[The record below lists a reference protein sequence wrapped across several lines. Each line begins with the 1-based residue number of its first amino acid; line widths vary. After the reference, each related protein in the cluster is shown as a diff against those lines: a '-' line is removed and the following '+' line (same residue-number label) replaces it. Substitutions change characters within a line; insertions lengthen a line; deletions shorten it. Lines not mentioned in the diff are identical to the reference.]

1 MNDPQGTSF
10 SSRHEIQVLLRP
22 EDAAEGSWQEL
33 DRGPGYFHIPPGM
46 EVGVRIRQSDDEN
59 LEEIFGEIRSCG
71 NITHLNI
78 SENRK
83 VTDYGLEGLIDFPHL
98 TELNLSSC
106 DITDDIF
113 SILRKS
119 SQLRILNLSFC
130 NRISDLGLR
139 ALTEL
144 RNLTFLDLQ
153 GCSRI
158 TRAGLARID
167 RSGLTIHKHK

>member
-1 MNDPQGTSF
+1 M
-10 SSRHEIQVLLRP
+10 LLRP
-22 EDAAEGSWQEL
+22 EGGGSGSWQEL

-59 LEEIFGEIRSCG
+59 LEEIFEEIRSCG

-83 VTDYGLEGLIDFPHL
+83 VTDDGLKGLIDFPHL

-113 SILRKS
+113 SILAEVIRIYAS
-119 SQLRILNLSFC
+119 STSAFATAHLRY
-130 NRISDLGLR
+130 RD
-139 ALTEL
+139 
-144 RNLTFLDLQ
+144 
-153 GCSRI
+153 
-158 TRAGLARID
+158 
-167 RSGLTIHKHK
+167 